1 MLHKILAGLML
12 VWGGN
17 CTAGSAPLQTL
28 PVLMP
33 TPANVSASAQ
43 QLSFPTTLGVALLGP
58 ADNGAGPAGT
68 LPGAAL
74 QLLQQF
80 QPALQLRQMNARQAQ
95 LLIQYQQHIRIPG
108 PQDDES
114 YQLNIADGRISLR
127 AHSSTGVLYGLM
139 TLSQLLQCETQLCT
153 LPALEINDQPR
164 FRWRGL
170 LLDSARRFIPLADI
184 RRTLDGMAAAKLNVL
199 HWHLTDDQGWRIE
212 STAYPKLQQ
221 LASQG
226 QYYRQNEVRELVAYA
241 AARGIRVVP
250 ELDLPGHASAIG
262 MAYPELLA
270 WPDEVVDKQGIQPL
284 PAERRFGVFA
294 PVLDI
299 SSAATWQFIRTLVT
313 EWRQLFPDA
322 YLHIGGDEVKADHWL
337 ASSKIQRLM
346 QQQQL
351 ADGHA
356 LQAYFNRELAQLLQ
370 QQQRQMIGWDET
382 LHPQLPHTTVVQS
395 WQGQD
400 ALGAAVRAGH
410 PALLSAG
417 FYLDMPQPA
426 AYHAQNDPL
435 AVTAPVAA
443 PAQTIQQL
451 QFAFSLQR
459 LNGKAVTG
467 TVRLYQTKNGQWQGS
482 LAATGRGVVPAQVR
496 SWSLANTQQLRLD
509 ADNYLGPV
517 QLRFSLTDGKPT
529 QALALIGNHSYPL
542 TLQAEPYA
550 ALASTAALTDVQQQL
565 IWGGEAAL
573 WTELVAPEL
582 LDAKLWPR
590 LFVVAERFWSPA
602 ATAADATAQLSKRL
616 SIMDDYAVQIGLKHR
631 AQASASLQQ
640 WATRELGTLTGAQQQ
655 ALQDFSQYLQPLH
668 YYGRHH
674 LKTAA
679 GRYHLEEPLTQLADT
694 LLLEPP
700 ALLALQQ
707 GFANVPACQL
717 PADWPLWQQAFSQQQ
732 QRLAGV
738 AAKSAELQHLLAQ
751 QRQFSQI
758 LNNWGQVFPRAPSVQ
773 GGRPDRKDQQRSSA
787 ELTNQLLQLLQPQ
800 AELVFAPAAAALDWV
815 DRCAAQQAVP

>member
-1 MLHKILAGLML
+1 MRKLLLLACYC
-12 VWGGN
+12 V
-17 CTAGSAPLQTL
+17 APLFAAPLFPAPLYPAQTTDA

-33 TPANVSASAQ
+33 TPATLQAGADTLLLPNTIGVAVDGPDSASVRQ
-43 QLSFPTTLGVALLGP
+43 
-58 ADNGAGPAGT
+58 
-68 LPGAAL
+68 AL
-74 QLLQQF
+74 QLLAQF
-80 QPALQLRQMNARQAQ
+80 QPQIAVNTAPAADAKLQIRYRQAIQ
-95 LLIQYQQHIRIPG
+95 LPG
-108 PQDDES
+108 PDDNES
-114 YQLNIADGRISLR
+114 YQLQISKEQIRLD
-127 AHSSTGVLYGLM
+127 APSSTGVLYGLM
-139 TLSQLLQCETQLCT
+139 TLSQLISCDGNSCQLPQ
-153 LPALEINDQPR
+153 LKISDKPR

-212 STAYPKLQQ
+212 SEAYPKLHQ

-226 QYYRQNEVRELVAYA
+226 QFYTKQQVRELVSYA

-250 ELDLPGHASAIG
+250 ELDVPGHASAIG

-270 WPDEVVDKQGIQPL
+270 WPDAMLDKTGVQPL
-284 PAERRFGVFA
+284 PPERRFGVFA
-294 PVLDI
+294 PVLDL
-299 SSAATWQFIRTLVT
+299 SNAATWQFIQALVT
-313 EWRQLFPDA
+313 EWRQLFPDP
-322 YLHIGGDEVKADHWL
+322 YLHIGGDEVKADYWL
-337 ASSKIQRLM
+337 ANSKIKQLM
-346 QQQQL
+346 QQQSL

-356 LQAYFNRELAQLLQ
+356 LQAWFNQQLAALLK
-370 QQQRQMIGWDET
+370 QQQRRMIGWDET
-382 LHPQLPHTTVVQS
+382 LHPQLPKNTVVQS

-426 AYHAQNDPL
+426 SYHAQNDPL
-435 AVTAPVAA
+435 AVTAPVRL
-443 PAQTIQQL
+443 PTHAQQQL
-451 QFAFSLQR
+451 QFAYSLQR

-467 TVRLYQTKNGQWQGS
+467 TLRLTQTKNGDWQGS
-482 LAATGRGVVPAQVR
+482 LSATGRGVVPAQVR
-496 SWSLANTQQLRLD
+496 SWPLANASLANTQQLRVD
-509 ADNYLGPV
+509 ANNYLGPV
-517 QLRFSLTDGKPT
+517 QLRFVLEHGKPG

-542 TLQAEPYA
+542 TLKAEPYT
-550 ALASTAALTDVQQQL
+550 ALANTAVLTDAQQQL

-602 ATAADATAQLSKRL
+602 ATPAAATAKLAQRL
-616 SIMDDYAVQIGLKHR
+616 SAIDDYAAQIGLRHR

-640 WATRELGTLTGAQQQ
+640 WAQREMGTLTSAQKQ

-679 GRYHLEEPLTQLADT
+679 GRYHLDEPLTQLADA
-694 LLLEPP
+694 LVLEPP

-707 GFANVPACQL
+707 GFATTPACQL
-717 PADWPLWQQAFSQQQ
+717 PADWPRWQQAWLQQQ
-732 QRLAGV
+732 QQLSAV
-738 AAKSAELQHLLAQ
+738 AAKSAELQRLLDQ
-751 QRQFSQI
+751 QQQFSQVISAKLPPAEQTEALI
-758 LNNWGQVFPRAPSVQ
+758 L
-773 GGRPDRKDQQRSSA
+773 
-787 ELTNQLLQLLQPQ
+787 LLKPQ
-800 AELVFAPAAAALDWV
+800 AELVFAPAAAALDWA
-815 DRCAAQQAVP
+815 DRCAAQQAGA

>member
-1 MLHKILAGLML
+1 MRQLLMFIC
-12 VWGGN
+12 VV
-17 CTAGSAPLQTL
+17 TPLFAATIKAE

-33 TPANVSASAQ
+33 QPAKVQAGSGEMLLPKTIS
-43 QLSFPTTLGVALLGP
+43 VAVDGP
-58 ADNGAGPAGT
+58 DSVAVRQ
-68 LPGAAL
+68 AL
-74 QLLQQF
+74 QLLAQF
-80 QPALQLRQMNARQAQ
+80 QPQLTFKASPAAGAQ
-95 LLIQYQQHIRIPG
+95 LQIRYREAIPLPG
-108 PQDDES
+108 PDDDES
-114 YQLNIADGRISLR
+114 YQLQVDADHIRLN

-139 TLSQLLQCETQLCT
+139 TLSQLIGCDSNSKGNSCQLPQLT
-153 LPALEINDQPR
+153 ISDKPR

-212 STAYPKLQQ
+212 SQAYPKLHQ

-226 QYYRQNEVRELVAYA
+226 QFYRQQQVRELVSYA

-250 ELDLPGHASAIG
+250 ELDVPGHASAIG

-270 WPDEVVDKQGIQPL
+270 WPDAMLDKTGVQPL
-284 PAERRFGVFA
+284 PPERRFGVFA
-294 PVLDI
+294 PVLDV
-299 SSAATWQFIRTLVT
+299 SKAESWQFISALVT
-313 EWRQLFPDA
+313 EWRQLFPDP

-337 ASSKIQRLM
+337 ASSQIQRLM

-356 LQAYFNRELAQLLQ
+356 LQAWFNQKLAALLA
-370 QQQRQMIGWDET
+370 QQQRRMIGWDET
-382 LHPQLPHTTVVQS
+382 LHPQLPKTTVVQS

-417 FYLDMPQPA
+417 FYLDMPQSA
-426 AYHAQNDPL
+426 AYHAQNDAL
-435 AVTAPVAA
+435 AVTMPVTE
-443 PAQTIQQL
+443 PAQSLHKL

-459 LNGKAVTG
+459 LNAKAVTG
-467 TVRLYQTKNGQWQGS
+467 TVRLYQTRNDEWQGN

-496 SWSLANTQQLRLD
+496 SWSLANTSLADTQQLRVD
-509 ADNYLGPV
+509 ANNYLGPV
-517 QLRFSLTDGKPT
+517 QLRFSLKDGKPT

-542 TLQAEPYA
+542 TLEPEPYT
-550 ALASTAALTDVQQQL
+550 ALASTVGLTDAQQQL

-573 WTELVAPEL
+573 WSELVAPQL

-602 ATAADATAQLSKRL
+602 ASAADATAALSQRL
-616 SIMDDYAVQIGLKHR
+616 SAMDDYAVQIGLKHR
-631 AQASASLQQ
+631 DQASASLSQ
-640 WATRELGTLTGAQQQ
+640 WAKRELGSLTAAQNQ

-679 GRYHLEEPLTQLADT
+679 GRYHLDEPLTQLADS
-694 LLLEPP
+694 LMLEPP

-707 GFANVPACQL
+707 DFARAPACQL
-717 PADWPLWQQAFSQQQ
+717 PAPWPLWQQTFSQQQ
-732 QRLAGV
+732 QQLSRV
-738 AAKSAELQHLLAQ
+738 AAKSAELQRLLAQ
-751 QRQFSQI
+751 QQQFGQI
-758 LNNWGQVFPRAPSVQ
+758 ISTKW
-773 GGRPDRKDQQRSSA
+773 SA
-787 ELTNQLLQLLQPQ
+787 AEQAEALLQLLKPQ
-800 AELVFAPAAAALDWV
+800 AELVFAPAAAALDWA
-815 DRCAAQQAVP
+815 DRCAAQPAAP

>member
-1 MLHKILAGLML
+1 MRSKFLLLGCLAISCAARAQM
-12 VWGGN
+12 
-17 CTAGSAPLQTL
+17 

-33 TPANVSASAQ
+33 QPA
-43 QLSFPTTLGVALLGP
+43 QLQG
-58 ADNGAGPAGT
+58 AGT
-68 LPGAAL
+68 LVPIPKALGIAVEGPDQLAQSAAL
-74 QLLQQF
+74 HLLAQF
-80 QPALQLRQMNARQAQ
+80 QPQLQLRQVEPAQAQ
-95 LLIQYQQHIRIPG
+95 LQIRVRQSIQMPG
-108 PQDDES
+108 PDDDES
-114 YQLNIADGRISLR
+114 YQLEINKDRISLS
-127 AHSSTGVLYGLM
+127 APSSTGMLYGLM
-139 TLSQLLQCETQLCT
+139 TLSQLIRCDSSATAGVCT
-153 LPALEINDQPR
+153 VPTVTIQDQPR

-212 STAYPKLQQ
+212 SKAYPKLHQ

-226 QYYRQNEVRELVAYA
+226 LFYTQTEVQELVAYA

-270 WPDEVVDKQGIQPL
+270 WPDAVLDLQGLKPL
-284 PAERRFGVFA
+284 PAERRFGVFT

-299 SSAATWQFIRTLVT
+299 SSAATWQFIQALVA
-313 EWRQLFPDA
+313 EWRQLFPDP

-337 ASSKIQRLM
+337 ANSKIQRLM

-356 LQAYFNRELAQLLQ
+356 LQAYFNQQLAQLLQ
-370 QQQRQMIGWDET
+370 QQQRRMIGWDET
-382 LHPQLPHTTVVQS
+382 LHPALPQTTLVQS

-426 AYHAQNDPL
+426 AYHWQNDPL
-435 AVTAPVAA
+435 LVTAPLTV
-443 PAQTIQQL
+443 PADKKQQL
-451 QFAFSLQR
+451 QFAYSLQR

-467 TVRLYQTKNGQWQGS
+467 TVRLYQTKNDQWQGS

-496 SWSLANTQQLRLD
+496 VWPVTLGAGALQVRVD

-517 QLRFSLTDGKPT
+517 QLRFNLRAGAPA

-542 TLQAEPYA
+542 ELRAEPYQ
-550 ALASTAALTDVQQQL
+550 ALAATPALTTAQQQL
-565 IWGGEAAL
+565 LWGGEAAL
-573 WTELVAPEL
+573 WTELVSPDL
-582 LDAKLWPR
+582 LDTKLWPR
-590 LFVVAERFWSPA
+590 LFVVAERFWSTAGTQHIAVLPA
-602 ATAADATAQLSKRL
+602 RL
-616 SIMDDYAVQIGLKHR
+616 QQMDDYALQIGLLHR
-631 AQASASLQQ
+631 QQAQASLQQ
-640 WATRELGTLTGAQQQ
+640 WATRVLTGGSAALTPAQFQ

-674 LKTAA
+674 LKTAG
-679 GRYHLEEPLTQLADT
+679 GRYHLDEPLNQLADA

-700 ALLALQQ
+700 VLLALQQ
-707 GFANVPACQL
+707 GFAAAPACQL
-717 PADWPLWQQAFSQQQ
+717 PTDWPVWQRAFMQHQQ
-732 QRLAGV
+732 LLSPIATG
-738 AAKSAELQHLLAQ
+738 SPELKQLLAQ
-751 QRQFSQI
+751 QQQFSRI
-758 LNNWGQVFPRAPSVQ
+758 I
-773 GGRPDRKDQQRSSA
+773 SA
-787 ELTNQLLQLLQPQ
+787 NSQPAEKASQLLQLLQP
-800 AELVFAPAAAALDWV
+800 AGEVVFAPASAALDWA
-815 DRCAAQQAVP
+815 DRCAAQTQ

>member
-1 MLHKILAGLML
+1 MRAKFLLLGFLAIS
-12 VWGGN
+12 
-17 CTAGSAPLQTL
+17 CAARAEL

-33 TPANVSASAQ
+33 QPA
-43 QLSFPTTLGVALLGP
+43 QLQG
-58 ADNGAGPAGT
+58 AGT
-68 LPGAAL
+68 LVPIPKSLGIAVEGPGQLAQSAAL
-74 QLLQQF
+74 QLLAQF
-80 QPALQLRQMNARQAQ
+80 QPQLQLRQVEAAQAQ
-95 LLIQYQQHIRIPG
+95 LQIRVRQSIQMPG
-108 PQDDES
+108 PDDDES
-114 YQLNIADGRISLR
+114 YQLEINKDRINLN
-127 AHSSTGVLYGLM
+127 APSSTGMLYGLM
-139 TLSQLLQCETQLCT
+139 ALSQLIRCDSSATAGVCT
-153 LPALEINDQPR
+153 VPTVTIRDQPR

-212 STAYPKLQQ
+212 SKAYPKLHQ

-226 QYYRQNEVRELVAYA
+226 QFYTQAEVQQLVAYA

-270 WPDEVVDKQGIQPL
+270 WPDAVQDQQGLKPL
-284 PAERRFGVFA
+284 PAERRFGVFT

-299 SSAATWQFIRTLVT
+299 SSAATWQFIQALVA
-313 EWRQLFPDA
+313 EWRQMFPDP

-337 ASSKIQRLM
+337 ANSKIQRLM

-356 LQAYFNRELAQLLQ
+356 LQAYFNQQLAHLLQ
-370 QQQRQMIGWDET
+370 QQQRRMIGWDET
-382 LHPQLPHTTVVQS
+382 LHPALPQTTLVQS

-426 AYHAQNDPL
+426 AYHWQNDPL
-435 AVTAPVAA
+435 LVTAPLTV
-443 PAQTIQQL
+443 PADKKQQL
-451 QFAFSLQR
+451 QFGYNLQR

-496 SWSLANTQQLRLD
+496 VWLVTPGAGALQVRVD

-517 QLRFSLTDGKPT
+517 QLRFNLQSGAPA

-542 TLQAEPYA
+542 ELRAEPYQ
-550 ALASTAALTDVQQQL
+550 ALAATPALTAAQQQL
-565 IWGGEAAL
+565 LWGGEAAL
-573 WTELVAPEL
+573 WTELVSPDL
-582 LDAKLWPR
+582 LDTKLWPR

-602 ATAADATAQLSKRL
+602 GSQHIATLPSRL
-616 SIMDDYAVQIGLKHR
+616 QQMDDYALQIGLLHR
-631 AQASASLQQ
+631 QQAQASLQQ
-640 WATRELGTLTGAQQQ
+640 WATRVLTGGSTALTPAQFQ

-679 GRYHLEEPLTQLADT
+679 GRYHLDEPLNQLADA

-700 ALLALQQ
+700 VLLALQQ
-707 GFANVPACQL
+707 SFAAAPACQL
-717 PADWPLWQQAFSQQQ
+717 PTDWSVWQRAFTQQQ
-732 QRLAGV
+732 QLLSPIATG
-738 AAKSAELQHLLAQ
+738 SPELKRLLAQ
-751 QRQFSQI
+751 QQQFSRI
-758 LNNWGQVFPRAPSVQ
+758 I
-773 GGRPDRKDQQRSSA
+773 SA
-787 ELTNQLLQLLQPQ
+787 NSQPAEKASQLLQLLQP
-800 AELVFAPAAAALDWV
+800 AGEVVFAPAAAALDWA
-815 DRCAAQQAVP
+815 DRCAAQTQ

>member
-1 MLHKILAGLML
+1 MRAKFVLLGCLAIS
-12 VWGGN
+12 
-17 CTAGSAPLQTL
+17 CAARAEL

-33 TPANVSASAQ
+33 QPA
-43 QLSFPTTLGVALLGP
+43 QLQG
-58 ADNGAGPAGT
+58 AGT
-68 LPGAAL
+68 LVPIPKALGIAVEGPDQLAQSAAL
-74 QLLQQF
+74 QLLAQF
-80 QPALQLRQMNARQAQ
+80 QPQLQLRQVEAAQAQ
-95 LLIQYQQHIRIPG
+95 LQIRVRQSIQMPG
-108 PQDDES
+108 PDDDES
-114 YQLNIADGRISLR
+114 YQLEINKDRISLS
-127 AHSSTGVLYGLM
+127 APSSTGMLYGLM
-139 TLSQLLQCETQLCT
+139 TLSQLIRCDSSATAGVCT
-153 LPALEINDQPR
+153 VPTVTIRDQPR

-212 STAYPKLQQ
+212 SKAYPKLHQ

-226 QYYRQNEVRELVAYA
+226 QFYTHTEVQELVAYA

-270 WPDEVVDKQGIQPL
+270 WPDAVQDQHGLKPL
-284 PAERRFGVFA
+284 PAERRFGVFT

-299 SSAATWQFIRTLVT
+299 SSAATWQFIQALVA
-313 EWRQLFPDA
+313 EWRQMFPDP

-337 ASSKIQRLM
+337 ANSKIQRLM

-356 LQAYFNRELAQLLQ
+356 LQAYFNQQLAQLLQ
-370 QQQRQMIGWDET
+370 QQQRRMIGWDET
-382 LHPQLPHTTVVQS
+382 LHPALPQTTLVQS

-410 PALLSAG
+410 PALLSVG

-426 AYHAQNDPL
+426 AYHWQNDPL
-435 AVTAPVAA
+435 LVTAPLTV
-443 PAQTIQQL
+443 PADNKQQL
-451 QFAFSLQR
+451 QFGYNLQR

-496 SWSLANTQQLRLD
+496 VWPLKPGAGALKVRVD

-517 QLRFSLTDGKPT
+517 QLRFNLRAGAPA

-542 TLQAEPYA
+542 KLRAEPYQ
-550 ALASTAALTDVQQQL
+550 ALAATPALTAAQQQL
-565 IWGGEAAL
+565 LWGGEAAL
-573 WTELVAPEL
+573 WTELVSPDL
-582 LDAKLWPR
+582 LDTKLWPR

-602 ATAADATAQLSKRL
+602 GSQHIAALPSRL
-616 SIMDDYAVQIGLKHR
+616 QQMDDYALQIGLLHR
-631 AQASASLQQ
+631 QQAQASLQQ
-640 WATRELGTLTGAQQQ
+640 WATRVLTGGSTALTPAQFQ

-679 GRYHLEEPLTQLADT
+679 GRYHLDEPLNQLADA

-700 ALLALQQ
+700 VLLALQQ
-707 GFANVPACQL
+707 SFAAAPACQL
-717 PADWPLWQQAFSQQQ
+717 PTDWSVWQRAFTQQQ
-732 QRLAGV
+732 QLLSPIATG
-738 AAKSAELQHLLAQ
+738 SPELKRLLAQ
-751 QRQFSQI
+751 QQQFSRI
-758 LNNWGQVFPRAPSVQ
+758 I
-773 GGRPDRKDQQRSSA
+773 SA
-787 ELTNQLLQLLQPQ
+787 KSQPAEKASQLLQLLQP
-800 AELVFAPAAAALDWV
+800 AGEVVFAPAAAALDWA
-815 DRCAAQQAVP
+815 DRCAAQTQ

>member
-1 MLHKILAGLML
+1 MRARFLLLGCLAIS
-12 VWGGN
+12 
-17 CTAGSAPLQTL
+17 CAARAEL

-33 TPANVSASAQ
+33 QPA
-43 QLSFPTTLGVALLGP
+43 QLQGAGTLLTIPKSLGVAVEGP
-58 ADNGAGPAGT
+58 SQLAQS
-68 LPGAAL
+68 AAL
-74 QLLQQF
+74 QLLAQF
-80 QPALQLRQMNARQAQ
+80 QPQLQLRQVEAAQAQ
-95 LLIQYQQHIRIPG
+95 LQIRVLQAIHRPG
-108 PQDDES
+108 PDDDES
-114 YQLNIADGRISLR
+114 YQLEINKGRISLS
-127 AHSSTGVLYGLM
+127 APSSTGMVYGLM
-139 TLSQLLQCETQLCT
+139 TLSQLIRCDTSATAISSCT
-153 LPALEINDQPR
+153 VPAVTIKDQPR

-212 STAYPKLQQ
+212 SKAYPKLHQ

-226 QYYRQNEVRELVAYA
+226 QFYTQAEVQELVAYA

-270 WPDEVVDKQGIQPL
+270 WPDAQLDQQGLKPL

-299 SSAATWQFIRTLVT
+299 SSAATWQFIQALVT
-313 EWRQLFPDA
+313 EWRQLFPDP

-337 ASSKIQRLM
+337 ANSKIQRLM

-356 LQAYFNRELAQLLQ
+356 LQAYFNQQLAQLLQ
-370 QQQRQMIGWDET
+370 QQQRRMIGWDET
-382 LHPQLPHTTVVQS
+382 LHPQLPQTTLVQS

-426 AYHAQNDPL
+426 AYHWQNDPL
-435 AVTAPVAA
+435 LVTAPLPVL
-443 PAQTIQQL
+443 TDVRQQL
-451 QFAFSLQR
+451 QFGYSLQR

-496 SWSLANTQQLRLD
+496 VWPLKPGAGALQVRVD
-509 ADNYLGPV
+509 AANYLGPV
-517 QLRFSLTDGKPT
+517 QLRFSLHQDGPA

-542 TLQAEPYA
+542 ELRAEPYQ
-550 ALASTAALTDVQQQL
+550 ALAATPALTSAQQQL
-565 IWGGEAAL
+565 LWGGEAAL
-573 WTELVAPEL
+573 WTELVSPEL
-582 LDAKLWPR
+582 LDTKLWPR
-590 LFVVAERFWSPA
+590 LLVVAERFWSPA
-602 ATAADATAQLSKRL
+602 GSQHIAALPTRL
-616 SIMDDYAVQIGLKHR
+616 QQIDDYAQQIGLLHR
-631 AQASASLQQ
+631 QQAQASLQQ
-640 WATRELGTLTGAQQQ
+640 WATRVLTGGSAALTPAQFQ

-679 GRYHLEEPLTQLADT
+679 GRYHLDEPLNLLADT

-707 GFANVPACQL
+707 GFAKAPACQL
-717 PADWPLWQQAFSQQQ
+717 PTDWPVWQRAFMQQQ
-732 QRLAGV
+732 QRLSVIATG
-738 AAKSAELQHLLAQ
+738 SPELNRLLAQ
-751 QRQFSQI
+751 QQQFSRI
-758 LNNWGQVFPRAPSVQ
+758 L
-773 GGRPDRKDQQRSSA
+773 SA
-787 ELTNQLLQLLQPQ
+787 KSQPAEKANQLLELLQP
-800 AELVFAPAAAALDWV
+800 AGEVVFAPAAAALDWA
-815 DRCAAQQAVP
+815 DRCAVQTQ

>member
-1 MLHKILAGLML
+1 MRQLLMFIC
-12 VWGGN
+12 VV
-17 CTAGSAPLQTL
+17 TPLFAATTKAE

-33 TPANVSASAQ
+33 QPAKVQAGSGMLRLPHSVAVAVDGPDSAAVRQ
-43 QLSFPTTLGVALLGP
+43 
-58 ADNGAGPAGT
+58 
-68 LPGAAL
+68 AL
-74 QLLQQF
+74 QLLAQF
-80 QPALQLRQMNARQAQ
+80 QPKLTFKASPAAGAQ
-95 LLIQYQQHIRIPG
+95 LQIRYREAIQLPG
-108 PQDDES
+108 PDDDES
-114 YQLNIADGRISLR
+114 YQLHIDANQIRLD

-139 TLSQLLQCETQLCT
+139 TLSQLVSCDGSGKSNGNSCQLPQLT
-153 LPALEINDQPR
+153 ISDKPR

-170 LLDSARRFIPLADI
+170 LLDSARRFMPLADI

-212 STAYPKLQQ
+212 SQAYPKLHQ

-226 QYYRQNEVRELVAYA
+226 QFYSQQQVRELVSYA

-250 ELDLPGHASAIG
+250 ELDVPGHASAIG

-270 WPDEVVDKQGIQPL
+270 WPDAMLDKTGVQPL
-284 PAERRFGVFA
+284 PPERRFGVFA
-294 PVLDI
+294 PVLDV
-299 SSAATWQFIRTLVT
+299 SKAESWQFISALVA
-313 EWRQLFPDA
+313 EWRQLFPDP

-337 ASSKIQRLM
+337 ASSQIQRLM

-356 LQAYFNRELAQLLQ
+356 LQAWFNQKLAALLA
-370 QQQRQMIGWDET
+370 QQQRRMIGWDET
-382 LHPQLPHTTVVQS
+382 LHPQLPKTTVVQS

-435 AVTAPVAA
+435 AVTMPVTE
-443 PAQTIQQL
+443 PAQALQQL
-451 QFAFSLQR
+451 QFAFNLQR

-467 TVRLYQTKNGQWQGS
+467 TVRLYQTRNGEWHGS

-496 SWSLANTQQLRLD
+496 SWSLANTSLANASLANTQQLRLD
-509 ADNYLGPV
+509 AENYLGPV
-517 QLRFSLTDGKPT
+517 QLRFSLKDGKPT

-542 TLQAEPYA
+542 KLESEPYT
-550 ALASTAALTDVQQQL
+550 ALASTAVLTDAQQQL
-565 IWGGEAAL
+565 LWGGEAAL
-573 WTELVAPEL
+573 WSELVSPEL
-582 LDAKLWPR
+582 LDFKLWPR

-602 ATAADATAQLSKRL
+602 ASAADATAALSQRL
-616 SIMDDYAVQIGLKHR
+616 STMDDYAVQIGLKHR
-631 AQASASLQQ
+631 VQASASLLQ
-640 WATRELGTLTGAQQQ
+640 WTKRELGTLTAAQNH

-679 GRYHLEEPLTQLADT
+679 GRYHLDEPLTQLADS
-694 LLLEPP
+694 LMLEPP

-707 GFANVPACQL
+707 GFAKAPACQL
-717 PADWPLWQQAFSQQQ
+717 PAGWPLWQQAFSLQQQ
-732 QRLAGV
+732 QLSSV
-738 AAKSAELQHLLAQ
+738 AAKSAELQRLLLQ
-751 QRQFSQI
+751 QQQFSQI
-758 LNNWGQVFPRAPSVQ
+758 INAKW
-773 GGRPDRKDQQRSSA
+773 SA
-787 ELTNQLLQLLQPQ
+787 AEQAEALLQLLKPQ
-800 AELVFAPAAAALDWV
+800 AELVFAPAVAALDWA
-815 DRCAAQQAVP
+815 DRCAAQQAAP

>member
-1 MLHKILAGLML
+1 MRAKFLLLGFLAIS
-12 VWGGN
+12 
-17 CTAGSAPLQTL
+17 CAARAEL

-33 TPANVSASAQ
+33 QPA
-43 QLSFPTTLGVALLGP
+43 QLQG
-58 ADNGAGPAGT
+58 AGT
-68 LPGAAL
+68 LVPIPKSVGIAVEGPDQLVQSAAL
-74 QLLQQF
+74 QLLAQF
-80 QPALQLRQMNARQAQ
+80 QPQLQLRQVDPAQAQ
-95 LLIQYQQHIRIPG
+95 LQIRVRQSIQMPG
-108 PQDDES
+108 PDDDES
-114 YQLNIADGRISLR
+114 YQLEIIKDRINLN
-127 AHSSTGVLYGLM
+127 APSSTGMLYGLM
-139 TLSQLLQCETQLCT
+139 TLSQLIRCDSSATAGVCT
-153 LPALEINDQPR
+153 VPTVTIRDQPR

-212 STAYPKLQQ
+212 SKAYPKLHQ

-226 QYYRQNEVRELVAYA
+226 QFYTQAEVQQLVAYA

-270 WPDEVVDKQGIQPL
+270 WPDAVLDQQGVKAL
-284 PAERRFGVFA
+284 PAERRFGVFT

-299 SSAATWQFIRTLVT
+299 SSAASWQFIQALVA
-313 EWRQLFPDA
+313 EWRQLFPDP

-337 ASSKIQRLM
+337 ANSKIQRLM

-356 LQAYFNRELAQLLQ
+356 LQAYFNQQLAQLLQ
-370 QQQRQMIGWDET
+370 QQRRRMIGWDET
-382 LHPQLPHTTVVQS
+382 LHPALPHTTLVQS

-426 AYHAQNDPL
+426 AYHWQNDPL
-435 AVTAPVAA
+435 LVTAPLTV
-443 PAQTIQQL
+443 PADNKQQL
-451 QFAFSLQR
+451 QFGYNLQR

-496 SWSLANTQQLRLD
+496 VWPLKPGAGALQVRVD

-517 QLRFSLTDGKPT
+517 QLRFNLRAGAPA

-542 TLQAEPYA
+542 ELRAEPYQ
-550 ALASTAALTDVQQQL
+550 ALAATPALTAAQQQL
-565 IWGGEAAL
+565 LWGGEAAL
-573 WTELVAPEL
+573 WTELVSPDL
-582 LDAKLWPR
+582 LDTKLWPR

-602 ATAADATAQLSKRL
+602 GSQHIATLPSRL
-616 SIMDDYAVQIGLKHR
+616 QQMDDYALQIGLLHR
-631 AQASASLQQ
+631 QQAQVSLQQ
-640 WATRELGTLTGAQQQ
+640 WATRVLTGGSAALTPAQFQ
-655 ALQDFSQYLQPLH
+655 ALQDFSRYLQPLH

-679 GRYHLEEPLTQLADT
+679 GRYHLDEPLNQLADA

-700 ALLALQQ
+700 VLLALQQ
-707 GFANVPACQL
+707 GFAAAPACQL
-717 PADWPLWQQAFSQQQ
+717 PTDWPVWQRAFTQHQQ
-732 QRLAGV
+732 LLSPIVTG
-738 AAKSAELQHLLAQ
+738 SPELKRLLAQ
-751 QRQFSQI
+751 QQQFSRI
-758 LNNWGQVFPRAPSVQ
+758 I
-773 GGRPDRKDQQRSSA
+773 SA
-787 ELTNQLLQLLQPQ
+787 NSQPAEKASRLLQLLQP
-800 AELVFAPAAAALDWV
+800 AGEVVFAPAAAALDWA
-815 DRCAAQQAVP
+815 DRCAAQTQ

>member
-1 MLHKILAGLML
+1 MPKILIYLCLFCSPMLMAMPQVMPQPAKMRLDAG
-12 VWGGN
+12 
-17 CTAGSAPLQTL
+17 TL
-28 PVLMP
+28 LLPPV
-33 TPANVSASAQ
+33 V
-43 QLSFPTTLGVALLGP
+43 GVALSG
-58 ADNGAGPAGT
+58 GT
-68 LPGAAL
+68 SQSTATAL
-74 QLLQQF
+74 ALLAQF
-80 QPALQLRQMNARQAQ
+80 QPQLQFKTAPPATALLQIALRQ
-95 LLIQYQQHIRIPG
+95 HINIPG
-108 PQDDES
+108 PDDDES
-114 YQLNIADGRISLR
+114 YQLLINAQQIRLS

-139 TLSQLLQCETQLCT
+139 TLSQLLQCDARRCT

-212 STAYPKLQQ
+212 STAYPKLHQF
-221 LASQG
+221 ASQG
-226 QYYRQNEVRELVAYA
+226 QFYTQAEVRELVAYA

-262 MAYPELLA
+262 MAYPQLLA
-270 WPDEVVDKQGIQPL
+270 WPDAVVDKHGIQPL

-299 SSAATWQFIRTLVT
+299 SSAPTWQFIRALVA
-313 EWRQLFPDA
+313 EWRQLFPDP

-337 ASSKIQRLM
+337 ANSQIRRLM

-356 LQAYFNRELAQLLQ
+356 LQAYFNQQLAQLLR
-370 QQQRQMIGWDET
+370 QQQRRMIGWDET
-382 LHPQLPHTTVVQS
+382 LHPALPKSTVVQS

-417 FYLDMPQPA
+417 FYLDMPQHA
-426 AYHAQNDPL
+426 LYHAQNDPL
-435 AVTAPVAA
+435 QVTTPLAV
-443 PAQTIQQL
+443 PADVRQRL
-451 QFAFSLQR
+451 QFGFVLQR

-467 TVRLYQTKNGQWQGS
+467 TVRLYQRQDGQWQGS

-496 SWSLANTQQLRLD
+496 VADAAGQLQVRLD

-517 QLRFSLTDGKPT
+517 QLRFMLAQGAETPA
-529 QALALIGNHSYPL
+529 QPLALIGNHSYPL
-542 TLQAEPYA
+542 ELRREPYQPLPA
-550 ALASTAALTDVQQQL
+550 TAALTAAQQQL
-565 IWGGEAAL
+565 LWGGEAAL

-582 LDAKLWPR
+582 LDTKLWPR
-590 LFVVAERFWSPA
+590 LFVAAERFWSPA
-602 ATAADATAQLSKRL
+602 ASAADVPANLSQRL
-616 SIMDDYAVQIGLKHR
+616 STMDDYAAQIGLQHR
-631 AQASASLQQ
+631 AQASSSLQQ
-640 WATRELGTLTGAQQQ
+640 WATRELGTLTPAQSQ

-679 GRYHLEEPLTQLADT
+679 GRYHLDEPLTQLADT

-700 ALLALQQ
+700 ALLTLQQ
-707 GFANVPACQL
+707 GFAAAAQCQL
-717 PADWPLWQQAFSQQQ
+717 PKDWPLWQQAFVRQ
-732 QRLAGV
+732 QRELSAV
-738 AAKSAELQHLLAQ
+738 ANPELQLLLAQ
-751 QRQFSQI
+751 QQQFSQI
-758 LNNWGQVFPRAPSVQ
+758 LSSKLSAP
-773 GGRPDRKDQQRSSA
+773 QQAAR
-787 ELTNQLLQLLQPQ
+787 LLSLLQP
-800 AELVFAPAAAALDWV
+800 ATELVFAPAAAALDWA
-815 DRCAAQQAVP
+815 DRCAFASPAGQRH

>member
-1 MLHKILAGLML
+1 MRSKFLLLGCFA
-12 VWGGN
+12 VS
-17 CTAGSAPLQTL
+17 CAARAEL

-33 TPANVSASAQ
+33 QPA
-43 QLSFPTTLGVALLGP
+43 QLQGAGTLVPIPKSLGVAVEAPDQL
-58 ADNGAGPAGT
+58 AQS
-68 LPGAAL
+68 AAL
-74 QLLQQF
+74 QLLAQF
-80 QPALQLRQMNARQAQ
+80 QPQLQLTQVESAQAQ
-95 LLIQYQQHIRIPG
+95 LQIRVRQSIAMPG
-108 PQDDES
+108 PDDDES
-114 YQLNIADGRISLR
+114 YQLEINKNRISLS
-127 AHSSTGVLYGLM
+127 APSSTGMLYGLM
-139 TLSQLLQCETQLCT
+139 TLSQLIRCDSSATAGVCT
-153 LPALEINDQPR
+153 VPALTIQDQPR

-212 STAYPKLQQ
+212 SKAYPKLHQ

-226 QYYRQNEVRELVAYA
+226 QFYTQTEVQELVAYA

-270 WPDEVVDKQGIQPL
+270 WPDTVLDLQGLKPL

-299 SSAATWQFIRTLVT
+299 SSAATWQFIQALVT
-313 EWRQLFPDA
+313 EWRQLFPDP

-337 ASSKIQRLM
+337 ANSKIQRLM

-356 LQAYFNRELAQLLQ
+356 LQAYFNQQLAQLLQ
-370 QQQRQMIGWDET
+370 QQQRRMIGWDET
-382 LHPQLPHTTVVQS
+382 LHPALPQTTLVQS

-426 AYHAQNDPL
+426 AYHWQNDPL
-435 AVTAPVAA
+435 LVTAPLTV
-443 PAQTIQQL
+443 PADKKQQL
-451 QFAFSLQR
+451 QFGYNLQR

-496 SWSLANTQQLRLD
+496 VWPVTPGAGVLQVLVD
-509 ADNYLGPV
+509 ADNYLGSV
-517 QLRFSLTDGKPT
+517 QLRFSLQAGAPA

-542 TLQAEPYA
+542 ELRAEPYQ
-550 ALASTAALTDVQQQL
+550 ALAATPALTAAQQQL
-565 IWGGEAAL
+565 LWGGEAAL
-573 WTELVAPEL
+573 WTELVSPDV
-582 LDAKLWPR
+582 LDTKLWPR

-602 ATAADATAQLSKRL
+602 GTQHIAVLPARL
-616 SIMDDYAVQIGLKHR
+616 QQMDDYALQIGLLHR
-631 AQASASLQQ
+631 QQAQASLQQ
-640 WATRELGTLTGAQQQ
+640 WATRVLTGGSAALTPAQFQ

-679 GRYHLEEPLTQLADT
+679 GRYHLDEPLNQLADA

-700 ALLALQQ
+700 VLLALQRE
-707 GFANVPACQL
+707 FAAAPACQL
-717 PADWPLWQQAFSQQQ
+717 PTDWSVWQRAFTQ
-732 QRLAGV
+732 QRQLLSPIATG
-738 AAKSAELQHLLAQ
+738 SPELKRLLAQ
-751 QRQFSQI
+751 QQQFSQI
-758 LNNWGQVFPRAPSVQ
+758 I
-773 GGRPDRKDQQRSSA
+773 SA
-787 ELTNQLLQLLQPQ
+787 NSQPAEKASQLLQLLQP
-800 AELVFAPAAAALDWV
+800 AGEVVFAPAAAALDWA
-815 DRCAAQQAVP
+815 DRCAAQTQ

>member
-1 MLHKILAGLML
+1 MRAKFLLLGCFAVSCAVLAE
-12 VWGGN
+12 
-17 CTAGSAPLQTL
+17 L

-33 TPANVSASAQ
+33 QPA
-43 QLSFPTTLGVALLGP
+43 QLQGAGTLVPIPKSLGVAVEAPDQL
-58 ADNGAGPAGT
+58 AQS
-68 LPGAAL
+68 AAL
-74 QLLQQF
+74 QLLAQF
-80 QPALQLRQMNARQAQ
+80 QPQLQLTQVEPAQAQ
-95 LLIQYQQHIRIPG
+95 LQIRVRQSIQMPG
-108 PQDDES
+108 PDDDES
-114 YQLNIADGRISLR
+114 YQLEINKDRISLS
-127 AHSSTGVLYGLM
+127 APSSTGMLYGLM
-139 TLSQLLQCETQLCT
+139 TLSQLIRCDSSATAGVCT
-153 LPALEINDQPR
+153 VPALTIQDQPR

-212 STAYPKLQQ
+212 SKAYPKLHQ

-226 QYYRQNEVRELVAYA
+226 QFYTQTEVQELVAYA

-270 WPDEVVDKQGIQPL
+270 WPDAVLDLQGLKPL

-299 SSAATWQFIRTLVT
+299 SSAATWQFIQALVT
-313 EWRQLFPDA
+313 EWRQLFPDP

-337 ASSKIQRLM
+337 ANSKIQRLM

-356 LQAYFNRELAQLLQ
+356 LQAYFNQQLAQLLQ
-370 QQQRQMIGWDET
+370 QQQRRMIGWDET
-382 LHPQLPHTTVVQS
+382 LHPALPQTTLVQS

-426 AYHAQNDPL
+426 AYHWQNDPL
-435 AVTAPVAA
+435 LVTAPLTV
-443 PAQTIQQL
+443 PADKKQQL
-451 QFAFSLQR
+451 QFGYNLQR

-496 SWSLANTQQLRLD
+496 VWPVTPGAGVLQVLVD
-509 ADNYLGPV
+509 ADNYLGSV
-517 QLRFSLTDGKPT
+517 QLRFSLQAGAPA

-542 TLQAEPYA
+542 ELRAEPYQ
-550 ALASTAALTDVQQQL
+550 ALAATPALTAAQQQL
-565 IWGGEAAL
+565 LWGGEAAL
-573 WTELVAPEL
+573 WTELVSPDV
-582 LDAKLWPR
+582 LDTKLWPR

-602 ATAADATAQLSKRL
+602 GTQHIAVLPARL
-616 SIMDDYAVQIGLKHR
+616 QQMDDYALQIGLLHR
-631 AQASASLQQ
+631 QQAQASLQQ
-640 WATRELGTLTGAQQQ
+640 WATRVLTGGSAALTPAQFQ

-679 GRYHLEEPLTQLADT
+679 GRYHLDEPLNQLADA

-700 ALLALQQ
+700 VLLALQQ
-707 GFANVPACQL
+707 GFAKAPACQL
-717 PADWPLWQQAFSQQQ
+717 PTDWSVWQRAFTQ
-732 QRLAGV
+732 QRQLLSPIATGSPEF
-738 AAKSAELQHLLAQ
+738 KRLLAQ
-751 QRQFSQI
+751 QQQFSRI
-758 LNNWGQVFPRAPSVQ
+758 I
-773 GGRPDRKDQQRSSA
+773 SA
-787 ELTNQLLQLLQPQ
+787 NSQPAEKASQLLQLLQP
-800 AELVFAPAAAALDWV
+800 AGEVVFAPASAALDWA
-815 DRCAAQQAVP
+815 DRCAAQTQ